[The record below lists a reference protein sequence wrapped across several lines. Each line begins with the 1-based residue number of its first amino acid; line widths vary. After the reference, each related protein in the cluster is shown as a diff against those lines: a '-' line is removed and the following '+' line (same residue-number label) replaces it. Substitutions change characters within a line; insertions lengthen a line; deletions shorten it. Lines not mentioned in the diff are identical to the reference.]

1 MNAERTF
8 VSSVSL
14 PSLFRLSSVSLPS
27 LFRLSPVSLPSLFL
41 LLAALSVNV
50 SASFSTEKGEP
61 RVTTSSFQLPMCLA
75 ARIVR

>member
-8 VSSVSL
+8 VSS
-14 PSLFRLSSVSLPS
+14 
-27 LFRLSPVSLPSLFL
+27 VSLPSLFL

-61 RVTTSSFQLPMCLA
+61 RVTTSSFQLPMCLT